1 MRHIEAIDKDGKV
14 VAEFDIPPV
23 YGIPIYAFA
32 RKYIQKMRPD
42 IKVEGLTFREK
53 I

>member
-14 VAEFDIPPV
+14 VEKFDIPLV
-23 YGIPIYAFA
+23 YGIPVEAFA
-32 RKYIQKMRPD
+32 RSYIQKMRPD
-42 IKVEGLTFREK
+42 IPIEGLTFREK